1 MTMIEKV
8 IADLKVAK
16 RLMAEKAVIVKKV
29 LVLGSMMRIVRIFV
43 TTSVCCVRKDFNA
56 DLFSIKQTHSALS
69 KRLQQGVITALTL
82 NKYLRRADPAEN
94 DLEELLEKACVSK
107 SALSTFFGNALTAKQ
122 VQNKTVPF
130 VNATGAKTT
139 TTSTTKTTGTTA
151 AKDDINADEITQD
164 DLFGDGV
171 VDYGSS
177 APQSTPA
184 AENNE

>member
-1 MTMIEKV
+1 M
-8 IADLKVAK
+8 
-16 RLMAEKAVIVKKV
+16 
-29 LVLGSMMRIVRIFV
+29 
-43 TTSVCCVRKDFNA
+43 
-56 DLFSIKQTHSALS
+56 
-69 KRLQQGVITALTL
+69 TL

-130 VNATGAKTT
+130 VNATGTKTT
-139 TTSTTKTTGTTA
+139 TTTTTKTTGTTA

-184 AENNE
+184 AENTE